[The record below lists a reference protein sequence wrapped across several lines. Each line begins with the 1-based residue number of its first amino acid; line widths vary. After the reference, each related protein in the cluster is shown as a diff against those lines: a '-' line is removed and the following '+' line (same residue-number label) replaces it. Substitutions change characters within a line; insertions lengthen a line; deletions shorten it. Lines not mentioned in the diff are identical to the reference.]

1 MTYWYEDRERAR
13 VEALAV
19 LVLVVAYRVFRHR
32 ILVWHFWHTA
42 PHE

>member
-13 VEALAV
+13 DVALV
-19 LVLVVAYRVFRHR
+19 SLVLVVAYR